1 MPQIIKRDRGVLII
15 IIAIAIGCI
24 VSLISSKIP
33 GLREFLMPRFGWIGL
48 FLYCNTLIFLVPW
61 VFKPNNTNLL
71 ISSIMTFVI
80 TFLNAKTLYEKG
92 TVATVE
98 NPFIDRLHSSWLWLI
113 LPFTCAGIYLL
124 FVYFRNTRNQT
135 TENTNIS

>member
-1 MPQIIKRDRGVLII
+1 
-15 IIAIAIGCI
+15 
-24 VSLISSKIP
+24 
-33 GLREFLMPRFGWIGL
+33 
-48 FLYCNTLIFLVPW
+48 
-61 VFKPNNTNLL
+61 
-71 ISSIMTFVI
+71 MTFVI